1 MTAPYD
7 FKQCQSLFGYSFD
20 VHVRS
25 SGTCQLC
32 GCGGAELTFDLWR
45 QMTVEHII
53 GKSQGG
59 YLKDIRSVIA
69 ERFPNL
75 SISECEV
82 LARAIDAANT
92 VTACSFCNSTTSRDS
107 CDISMSDLIR
117 TAIGQPSEVVAQI
130 AAALQPVLEHKRANV
145 KWKLESVRKAYKSK
159 FLSELLAAPRNAC

>member
-7 FKQCQSLFGYSFD
+7 YKQCQSLFGYSFD

-53 GKSQGG
+53 GKRQGG

-69 ERFPNL
+69 ERFPSLGVSEREAL
-75 SISECEV
+75 SK
-82 LARAIDAANT
+82 AIDAANT
-92 VTACSFCNSTTSRDS
+92 VSACSFCNSTTSRDS

-117 TAIGQPSEVVAQI
+117 TATGQPNEVVTQI
-130 AAALQPVLEHKRANV
+130 SAALQPILERKRANV
-145 KWKLESVRKAYKSK
+145 KWKLGSVRKAYEQK
-159 FLSELLAAPRNAC
+159 FLSELPAAPRNAC